1 MKRKLWLAFTIV
13 LLCASEFAFKQNINA
28 DEFSLNDERDEE
40 VIADNQIR
48 IPLDFEYGILTSISV
63 SDT

>member
-1 MKRKLWLAFTIV
+1 MKRKLWLIFTIV
-13 LLCASEFAFKQNINA
+13 LLCATEFAFKQNIKA

-40 VIADNQIR
+40 IITDNQIR